1 MDDDDATIVVEHRF
15 TWHALLK
22 SNENPYVKMMIF
34 GCEPA
39 GRQNVG
45 TARWL
50 FGRGHFFQSNENP
63 YWFFTKMHVQQ
74 QYRSEVFN
82 RSDVKMYSATHA
94 RSEFPLSSEL
104 RSKESESIK
113 KAIFHS
119 GGKVAIAECVRILM
133 REWEFWPG
141 TRWRRWDR
149 WMKKLMSK
157 WASQTTPFENIYN
170 SPRQTMNLKLRH

>member
-1 MDDDDATIVVEHRF
+1 MDDTAPIVEERRF
-15 TWHALLK
+15 TWNALLK
-22 SNENPYVKMMIF
+22 SNENPYVKMTIF
-34 GCEPA
+34 GCKPA
-39 GRQNVG
+39 ERRNFG

-50 FGRGHFFQSNENP
+50 FRQGHFFKSNENP
-63 YWFFTKMHVQQ
+63 YWLFTKMHVQQ

-104 RSKESESIK
+104 RSKENESIE

-133 REWEFWPG
+133 REWEFCPWA
-141 TRWRRWDR
+141 RWRR
-149 WMKKLMSK
+149 
-157 WASQTTPFENIYN
+157 
-170 SPRQTMNLKLRH
+170 